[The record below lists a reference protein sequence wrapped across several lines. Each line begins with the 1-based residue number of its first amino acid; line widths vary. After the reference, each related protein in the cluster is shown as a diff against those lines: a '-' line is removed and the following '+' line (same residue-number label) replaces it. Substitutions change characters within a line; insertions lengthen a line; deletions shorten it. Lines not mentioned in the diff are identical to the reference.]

1 MRRFFIFRIIALL
14 FFFALLIPCVS
25 HLSVSASEDIPSA
38 SGVRY
43 AYLYN
48 IEYDKVIFQKG
59 SVTDKISPAAT
70 VKIMSGLIAIKSLGA
85 RLDEN
90 VTITYNMIRN
100 VEGYTVGFK
109 VGDTV
114 KVRDV
119 LYGLVC
125 GGGNDAAFI
134 VAHLCSGSVEAFV
147 EEMNAEAKAIGMENT
162 VYKNV
167 TGIDEH
173 GMVITV
179 KDIALLSTIAIK
191 TPMFVEMSSA
201 TEYRYKV
208 LGSDE
213 ERVMSN
219 RNALISN
226 YSAIGY
232 KNKYVKGLNSGMTS
246 NGGYCLS
253 AYATDEKNSLLCI
266 VMGGEVSL
274 SGKISS
280 YTVANELIDY
290 GLNNFEYIKIASKGD
305 RISSLPVDL
314 ALPTNGSQTV
324 MVDCVLDRDVYAYTS
339 KNIDY
344 KQALTYKVYFHN
356 DMLVAPVEMDKVVG
370 GVGIF
375 YEGECLS
382 EAKLVAAESVKESQL
397 LVVLKQMKDIIL
409 SRRSILF
416 IVTLIT
422 FLTVFFLIRFIKR
435 KRKYKKNR

>member
-1 MRRFFIFRIIALL
+1 MRQFWIFRIIALV
-14 FFFALLIPCVS
+14 FFFALLLPCALG
-25 HLSVSASEDIPSA
+25 LSVSATEDIPNA

-59 SVTDKISPAAT
+59 AVTDKISPAAT
-70 VKIMSGLIAIKSLGA
+70 VKIMSGLVAIKHLGT

-90 VTITYNMIRN
+90 VTITYNMLRD
-100 VEGYTVGFK
+100 VEGYTVNFRI
-109 VGDTV
+109 GDTV
-114 KVRDV
+114 KIKDI

-134 VAHLCSGSVEAFV
+134 AAYLCSGSLSAFV
-147 EEMNAEAKAIGMENT
+147 EEMNTESKAIGMEST

-167 TGIDEH
+167 TGIDEY
-173 GMVITV
+173 GMVSTV
-179 KDIALLSTIAIK
+179 NDIVILSKVALNDPL
-191 TPMFVEMSSA
+191 FVEMSSA
-201 TEYRYKV
+201 TEYRYKA

-213 ERVMSN
+213 ERVIAN

-232 KNKYVKGLNSGMTS
+232 KNKYVKGLNSGMTV

-253 AYATDEKNSLLCI
+253 AYATDGENDLLCI
-266 VMGGEVSL
+266 VMGGEVSTN
-274 SGKISS
+274 GRISS

-314 ALPTNGSQTV
+314 ALPTNGSQAV
-324 MVDCVLDRDVYAYTS
+324 EVDCVLDRDVYAYAP

-344 KQALTYKVYFHN
+344 KQALTYNVYFHN
-356 DMLVAPVEMDKVVG
+356 DTLVAPVEKDMVVG
-370 GVGIF
+370 GVGIY
-375 YEGECLS
+375 YEGECLA
-382 EAKLVAAESVKESQL
+382 EARLVAEESVKESQL
-397 LVVLKQMKDIIL
+397 LVALKRMKNIIL
-409 SRRSILF
+409 SRRSIIF
-416 IVTLIT
+416 VATLII
-422 FLTVFFLIRFIKR
+422 LLIGYFLIRAIKSKR
-435 KRKYKKNR
+435 KHIKNR